1 MFTTYQQVP
10 CVLRHAAPIANP
22 PPLLRT
28 GQLLHCVT
36 VFENDS
42 QSSSTPAP
50 AARVKQVPA
59 KPAQA
64 TSATALPVA
73 SGPLGSAASRVA
85 SPTLRQTAE
94 TPLIAKQATYT
105 NRDRV
110 DEVMLNRIGVKKCD
124 S

>member
-1 MFTTYQQVP
+1 MTF
-10 CVLRHAAPIANP
+10 
-22 PPLLRT
+22 
-28 GQLLHCVT
+28 
-36 VFENDS
+36 FENDS
-42 QSSSTPAP
+42 QSSSAAAP
-50 AARVKQVPA
+50 DARVRQVPA

-64 TSATALPVA
+64 TSSTALLAA
-73 SGPLGSAASRVA
+73 SGPFGSAARSEARA
-85 SPTLRQTAE
+85 TLIQAAE